1 MTYIYGTYEP
11 EKVNYPEFAEKH
23 GFGGNIV
30 KKHMLYRLIT
40 EENIFSLS
48 CEKGIMKEESGI
60 YPIAVSEVGD
70 IIKKYKTCGANA
82 YFGDYK
88 PLIPCKYDITEEF
101 LDFKSPEDLVKRLV
115 SFHSARGCG
124 EFALYKGFRLS
135 RKGELLP
142 VKIFDPITFDNIF
155 CYERQLEAL
164 EANTVSFLE
173 GKPARN
179 TLLFGARGTGKSSSV
194 KALINKYFDK
204 GLRLIEASKDD
215 IHLLPELMPTLSERN
230 FKFIVFIDDL
240 SFEAEE
246 TSYKHL
252 KSVLEGSAEVK
263 PGNVIFYATSNRR
276 HIIAEKWD
284 DRGDISQK
292 GEMHTSDQ
300 INEKI
305 SLSDRFG
312 LKLTFTRPSQKEFIE
327 IVKGI
332 AIENGIEPTE
342 GLIAAAKTYEMS
354 AGGFSGR
361 VARQFIES
369 IICGGETL

>member
-1 MTYIYGTYEP
+1 MKYIYGTYKP

-48 CEKGIMKEESGI
+48 CEKGIMREDSGI
-60 YPIAVSEVGD
+60 FPIAVSEVSE
-70 IIKKYKTCGANA
+70 IIRKYEKCTANKL
-82 YFGDYK
+82 FSDYA

-101 LDFKSPEDLVKRLV
+101 ADFGSPEELVRRLAD
-115 SFHSARGCG
+115 FHTKRGCG
-124 EFALYKGFRLS
+124 EFALYKGFRIRSDGSLM
-135 RKGELLP
+135 P
-142 VKIFDPITFDNIF
+142 VKIFDPITFDDIF
-155 CYERQLEAL
+155 CYENQLEAL
-164 EANTVSFLE
+164 EANTVSFME

-194 KALINKYFDK
+194 KALINKYFDR
-204 GLRLIEASKDD
+204 GLRLIEVLKDD
-215 IHLLPELMPTLSERN
+215 ISLLPELMPVLSERN

-292 GEMHTSDQ
+292 GEMHTADQ

-312 LKLTFTRPSQKEFIE
+312 LKLTFTRPGQKEFIE

-332 AIENGIEPTE
+332 ARNSGIEITDS
-342 GLIAAAKTYEMS
+342 LIAAAKAYELG